1 MPFMNPISKTQSFRA
16 RPKSHPGSDTI
27 ECSRVKLLR
36 EGATNRAPPEVFSS
50 RRPFQESRSRQQET
64 SELRFPRDVIT
75 TAGKG
80 EGVDG
85 EKI

>member
-1 MPFMNPISKTQSFRA
+1 MLFVSPISKTQFFKA
-16 RPKSHPGSDTI
+16 RPKSHPESDII
-27 ECSRVKLLR
+27 EFSQAKFLR
-36 EGATNRAPPEVFSS
+36 ERAINLAPPEVFSS
-50 RRPFQESRSRQQET
+50 RCPFQDRSRQQET